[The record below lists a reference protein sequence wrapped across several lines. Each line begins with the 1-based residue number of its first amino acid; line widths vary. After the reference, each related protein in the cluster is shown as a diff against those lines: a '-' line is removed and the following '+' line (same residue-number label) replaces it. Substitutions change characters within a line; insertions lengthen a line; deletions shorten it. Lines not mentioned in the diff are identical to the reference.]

1 MSHTNPPRVL
11 HVVSA
16 PPEGTPRAVELTQ
29 SWDSSAAE
37 RAADALDALRT
48 VEVPVGAVR
57 AALLILADLVR
68 RPGES
73 EEMRAAARDVC
84 AVLAGLT
91 DALTA

>member
-1 MSHTNPPRVL
+1 MSHPNPPRVL
-11 HVVSA
+11 HIVSA
-16 PPEGTPRAVELTQ
+16 PPEGTPRTAELTQ

-37 RAADALDALRT
+37 LASDALDALRT
-48 VEVPVGAVR
+48 VEVPVGALR

-73 EEMRAAARDVC
+73 EEMRAAAREVC
-84 AVLAGLT
+84 GVLVGLT